1 VTVLLLAVA
10 HQALLQRPMQEV
22 EIVYLNSKS
31 TDKDFIVVE
40 GSMTSIG
47 AWLNRA

>member
-1 VTVLLLAVA
+1 
-10 HQALLQRPMQEV
+10 
-22 EIVYLNSKS
+22 LNSKS

-47 AWLNRA
+47 AGTNRAKLASDYANARKNFFDYTAKGINDRF